1 MAGRIRK
8 SGRLRNTA
16 AWLIFLKI
24 VHKSAVGKIGMNC
37 PGNKVIINKVNDESL
52 LQRKRENMGY
62 SDQKLSEEKVFKDP
76 VHRYV
81 HVRDKVIW
89 DLIGTKEFQR
99 LRRIKQLGTTFLTFH
114 GAEHSRFNHSLG
126 VYEIVRRIVDDVFR
140 DREDWNKELR
150 LLTLCAALLHD
161 LGHGPFSHS
170 FEKVFDFDH
179 EAFTQQIIL
188 GDTEVNKVLRRVD
201 PSFPK
206 EVAEIIGKTSEHKL
220 VISLISSQIDA
231 DRMDYLQR
239 DAYYTGVSYGHF
251 DMERILRVMRPREDF
266 VVIKKSGMHAV
277 EDYIMSRYQMYWQI
291 YFHPVT
297 RSAEVILT
305 KILHR
310 AKDLYHQ
317 SYKFKH
323 EPVHFHSSFNNKM
336 SLGDFL
342 KLDEAIILFYFQM
355 WQEEDDPILSD
366 LCNRFVNRNLFK
378 YVEFDPAKEYKKTAE
393 LADLFLQA
401 GIDPD
406 YYLVV
411 DSSSD
416 LPYDFYRPG
425 EEEERLPIYL
435 LMESGEIRELSR
447 ESEIVDA
454 ISGKRRTDHKLY
466 FPLDLLKDHSANR
479 AVKERICALLE
490 I

>member
-1 MAGRIRK
+1 MQY
-8 SGRLRNTA
+8 
-16 AWLIFLKI
+16 
-24 VHKSAVGKIGMNC
+24 SA
-37 PGNKVIINKVNDESL
+37 E
-52 LQRKRENMGY
+52 
-62 SDQKLSEEKVFKDP
+62 KLSEEKVFKDP

-81 HVRDKVIW
+81 HVRDLAIW

-126 VYEIVRRIVDDVFR
+126 VYEIVRRIIDDVFAGR
-140 DREDWNKELR
+140 PEWNDDER

-170 FEKVFDFDH
+170 FEKVFGFDH
-179 EAFTQQIIL
+179 EDFTRAIIL
-188 GDTEVNKVLRRVD
+188 GDTEVNRVLLKVGPD
-201 PSFPK
+201 FPTQ
-206 EVAEIIGKTSEHKL
+206 VAEVIEKTSEKKL
-220 VISLISSQIDA
+220 VVSLISSQIDA

-239 DAYYTGVSYGHF
+239 DAYFTGVSYGQF
-251 DMERILRVMRPREDF
+251 DMERILRVMRPREDQ

-277 EDYIMSRYQMYWQI
+277 EDYIMSRYQMYWQV
-291 YFHPVT
+291 YFHPVS

-310 AKDLYHQ
+310 AKQLFEENY
-317 SYKFKH
+317 SFKFEPIHFTSFFH
-323 EPVHFHSSFNNKM
+323 EKAT
-336 SLGDFL
+336 LEDYL
-342 KLDEAIILFYFQM
+342 KLDESVIMYYFQI
-355 WQEEDDPILSD
+355 WQEEADPILSD
-366 LCNRFVNRNLFK
+366 LCLRFVNRNLFK
-378 YVEFDPAKEYKKTAE
+378 YAEFDPAKEYKKLAE
-393 LADLFLQA
+393 LTSLFQKA
-401 GIDPD
+401 GMDPE

-425 EEEERLPIYL
+425 EEEERLPIHL
-435 LMESGEIRELSR
+435 LMKNGDLRELSR

-466 FPLDLLKDHSANR
+466 YPADFLESDSGCQESKAKIR
-479 AVKERICALLE
+479 ALLE
-490 I
+490 S